1 MCQNQRLHL
10 VIAVSP
16 LWAAACQTCFP
27 LTVWQDLMMAPAVQ
41 QQAALSWLI
50 GVAKGLLCKT
60 CTNFLHNLPIL
71 WQCVALLVVAA
82 CCLQDP

>member
-1 MCQNQRLHL
+1 
-10 VIAVSP
+10 
-16 LWAAACQTCFP
+16 
-27 LTVWQDLMMAPAVQ
+27 MAPAVQ
-41 QQAALSWLI
+41 QQAAALSWLI

-60 CTNFLHNLPIL
+60 CTKFLHNLPIL